1 MNIVHFV
8 DTCVMDNLL
17 DVPGWN
23 NDRTRIIEEYTR
35 LSENGDTF
43 VLPVAVL
50 VETGNHIA
58 QARYN
63 KYEIADKFAKLIH
76 GAIDGTN
83 NWNVRPSITKTV
95 LDNILSLYPSN
106 AARSIGFGDTS
117 IQEQFEEYWVEKQPI
132 GEMRIWTLDD
142 DLSSCPVRYG
152 GLERRKNK

>member
-1 MNIVHFV
+1 MNKVHFV

-117 IQEQFEEYWVEKQPI
+117 ILI
-132 GEMRIWTLDD
+132 SSTCI
-142 DLSSCPVRYG
+142 LSALMFASVGANSVIPFCVSSSISNPS
-152 GLERRKNK
+152 